1 MLDNSIT
8 LSVDLLN
15 SGVTTDIDFTRV
27 DVFPNR
33 SMYKSEADTYI
44 LRDSLGF
51 YRTLPKRSGNSLGV
65 AKGAFKF
72 THDIVVAGVDPTT
85 SITAPELLEVSFNW
99 PVGSTAESRK
109 IMRQRA
115 IALLDDDTL
124 MERLGEEY

>member
-1 MLDNSIT
+1 MLDNNLT

-15 SGVTTDIDFTRV
+15 NDTTADIDFVRV

-33 SMYKSEADTYI
+33 SIYKSDEDSYV
-44 LRDSLGF
+44 LRDTLGF

-65 AKGAFKF
+65 KKGAFKI
-72 THDIVVAGVDPTT
+72 TQDQSVPGVDPTT
-85 SITAPELLEVSFNW
+85 SNTAPEIIEVAFNS
-99 PVGSTAESRK
+99 PVGSTPATRM

-115 IALLDDDTL
+115 IALLDNDAL